1 MQTSFEKFKVNAKF
15 LLKTL
20 TPTSKNTNWYDP
32 PPENKI
38 TQRQIGRLILQFH
51 QVSNFINQFHDKKKP
66 LKFLDVGTGNGILP
80 ELVSKYCKSKISH
93 GIDPYEDGEHKTS
106 WPTGTRPKLM
116 NKIKKI

>member
-66 LKFLDVGTGNGILP
+66 LKFLDVGT
-80 ELVSKYCKSKISH
+80 
-93 GIDPYEDGEHKTS
+93 
-106 WPTGTRPKLM
+106 R
-116 NKIKKI
+116 